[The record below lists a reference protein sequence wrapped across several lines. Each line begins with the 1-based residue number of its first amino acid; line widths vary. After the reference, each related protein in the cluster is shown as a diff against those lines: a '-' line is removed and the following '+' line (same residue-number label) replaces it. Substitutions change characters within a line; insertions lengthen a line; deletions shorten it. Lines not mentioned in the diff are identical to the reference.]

1 MKNNNLAN
9 MNAETILLLIV
20 IGLVAGTLSGLVG
33 VGGGIIIV
41 PALVFFLGFSQQA
54 AQGTSLGLLLLPAG
68 ILAVINYYNKGFI
81 DLKVVGIMCAAFVF
95 GGWLGSKL
103 ALSISQ
109 DAVRKIFAIVLFYTA
124 FKMLGWDSLILKWIK
139 GLF

>member
-1 MKNNNLAN
+1 
-9 MNAETILLLIV
+9 MNTETILILIV
-20 IGLVAGTLSGLVG
+20 IGLAAGTLSGLVG

-68 ILAVINYYNKGFI
+68 ILAVLNYYKQGFI
-81 DLKVVGIMCAAFVF
+81 DLKVVGIMCAAFVL

-103 ALSISQ
+103 ALSMSQ
-109 DAVRKIFAIVLFYTA
+109 EVVKKIFAVVLFYTA
-124 FKMLGWDSLILKWIK
+124 FKMMGWDLLILKWVK
-139 GLF
+139 SLF

>member
-1 MKNNNLAN
+1 
-9 MNAETILLLIV
+9 MNTETILILII
-20 IGLVAGTLSGLVG
+20 IGLAAGTLSGLVG

-68 ILAVINYYNKGFI
+68 ILAVINYYKQGFI
-81 DLKVVGIMCAAFVF
+81 DLKVVGIMCAAFVL

-103 ALSISQ
+103 ALSMSQ
-109 DAVRKIFAIVLFYTA
+109 EVVKKIFAVVLFYTA
-124 FKMLGWDSLILKWIK
+124 FKMMGWDALIFKWVKSL
-139 GLF
+139 F

>member
-1 MKNNNLAN
+1 
-9 MNAETILLLIV
+9 MNSETIFLLVLI
-20 IGLVAGTLSGLVG
+20 GFAAGTLSGLVG

-41 PALVFFLGFSQQA
+41 PALVFFLGFSQQG

-68 ILAVINYYNKGFI
+68 ILAVINYYHKGFI
-81 DLKVVGIMCAAFVF
+81 DFKVVGIMCAAFVV

-103 ALSISQ
+103 ALSLSQ
-109 DAVRKIFAIVLFYTA
+109 EVVKKIFAVVLFYTA
-124 FKMLGWDSLILKWIK
+124 FKMMGWDLLIIKWIK